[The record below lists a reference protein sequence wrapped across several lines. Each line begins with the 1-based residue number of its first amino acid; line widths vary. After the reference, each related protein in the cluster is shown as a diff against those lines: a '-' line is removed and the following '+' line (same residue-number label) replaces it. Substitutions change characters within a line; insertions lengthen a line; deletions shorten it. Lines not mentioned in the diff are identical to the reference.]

1 MQCTLFWQDSFKRI
15 VSVLYYAFTSF
26 WKRETLWQKILFLSP
41 CFQSKSGNRSE
52 KLHCFHPCR
61 LQSIC
66 GKKKINKGEYVEF
79 FSEIIWL
86 ILLHW
91 LTLLLLTPPSPQAH
105 MHNSSLLYVVDFFHE
120 GKCKQVCG
128 GCWWFSCLYD
138 LLSSRIL
145 PPHFTHPVLFFQKY
159 VFFTDAV
166 SNVQDFFQTISRH
179 PPIF

>member
-1 MQCTLFWQDSFKRI
+1 M
-15 VSVLYYAFTSF
+15 
-26 WKRETLWQKILFLSP
+26 
-41 CFQSKSGNRSE
+41 
-52 KLHCFHPCR
+52 
-61 LQSIC
+61 QSIC

-105 MHNSSLLYVVDFFHE
+105 MHNSSLLYVVDFFFTKE
-120 GKCKQVCG
+120 SASKCVVGVG
-128 GCWWFSCLYD
+128 GFLVYD

-159 VFFTDAV
+159 VFSPILSQTFRISSNNFQAPSHFLVATAATDVTPPVNFKTAYWLIH
-166 SNVQDFFQTISRH
+166 QISRFLKMEPWLH
-179 PPIF
+179 TCHVLASLDLTKNTQD